1 MSSHS
6 GMRASTPSSKSFHMS
21 SFRSSPLSSQARNPM
36 TPLRAEK
43 SSPSSF
49 HSAVGHER
57 KDTPS
62 RSSTSSG
69 PSAAPNISQL
79 NPGSSVFQPLHGLAL
94 PDIAGLT
101 LSEEVS
107 SYGSDPQIRSQRQ
120 VSGVDSHDHY
130 AAHGTTAYPRTPGL
144 TSSTRST
151 TSTLASSNLATPHT
165 PRRSDAHSSAY
176 YTASS
181 HPASSPTL
189 FNEESPYGL
198 SLLKSTVAL
207 EPFQDTLETAEE
219 IGRYLLIQDIPKST
233 SMDDVDSLIHQI
245 EAEFKLVIPKDLSTK
260 GTVIVA
266 FYDPREATKVYRAL
280 QDNKVKFGNDPLVVP
295 KALRCMRI
303 DRAVIEKVVGFEIGD
318 ELWAHSESRVVVE
331 LVGGRER
338 DEKAIETCLK
348 RFGDVQRVQ
357 GVVPRGKVSEDIRTG
372 VGAPSGLTSPQKFI
386 VEYWDTRHAT
396 QAVKHLH
403 NARFE
408 DARVLASFYSDDQY
422 TANETRTFCRAQSGP
437 ASFTLGSS
445 AYKIGSLDFRPRDRE
460 PAADSR
466 HYGTHVEED
475 VFGSIPITPTTSS
488 SRASGMTPR
497 SIYSLNN
504 GNPGS
509 FSPLAPYNMPYSPSA
524 SRRSSLPFVVNE
536 MGSLRT
542 AYPYTARGE
551 GTGTPWKPRAK
562 HFVPAENVV
571 FEERVRAGLDPRTTI
586 MIKDVPN
593 KLSRQGLVQVLD
605 EVVPGEYD
613 FVYLRFDFKNSCNVG
628 YAFVNFVSVQALY
641 RFVKARVGKRW
652 NMFSSEKV
660 LQVSYANIQ
669 GKEALVNKFRNSTV
683 MEAHEDWR
691 PLIFYSD
698 GAKKGWPEP
707 FPEPDPSVLRSKWE
721 SARFPGFGGSFGSP
735 SNRFDDS
742 GLYDYASIQYD
753 PNYGI

>member
-6 GMRASTPSSKSFHMS
+6 GMRASTPSSKFFPTS
-21 SFRSSPLSSQARNPM
+21 SFRSSPLSSQGRNPM
-36 TPLRAEK
+36 TPLRTEK

-69 PSAAPNISQL
+69 PSAAPKISQL
-79 NPGSSVFQPLHGLAL
+79 NPGSSVFQPLRGLDL

-107 SYGSDPQIRSQRQ
+107 TYGSDPQRRSQHQ
-120 VSGVDSHDHY
+120 VSGVHSHDHY
-130 AAHGTTAYPRTPGL
+130 AAYPRTPGL

-165 PRRSDAHSSAY
+165 PRRSDGHSSAY

-189 FNEESPYGL
+189 FNEESQYGL
-198 SLLKSTVAL
+198 SLLKATAAL
-207 EPFQDTLETAEE
+207 DPFQDTLETAEE

-233 SMDDVDSLIHQI
+233 SMDDVEALIHQV
-245 EAEFKLVIPKDLSTK
+245 EAEYKLVIPKDLSSK

-266 FYDPREATKVYRAL
+266 FYDPREAAKVYRAL
-280 QDNKVKFGNDPLVVP
+280 QDNTVKFGNDPLVAP

-303 DRAVIEKVVGFEIGD
+303 DRAVIEKVIGFEYGD
-318 ELWAHSESRVVVE
+318 ELWAHSESRIVVE
-331 LVGGRER
+331 IVGGRET
-338 DEKAIETCLK
+338 DEKANEACLK
-348 RFGDVQRVQ
+348 QFGDVQRVQ
-357 GVVPRGKVSEDIRTG
+357 GVVPRGK
-372 VGAPSGLTSPQKFI
+372 KFI
-386 VEYWDTRHAT
+386 AEYWDTRYA
-396 QAVKHLH
+396 AVAVRVLQ
-403 NARFE
+403 NARLE

-422 TANETRTFCRAQSGP
+422 TTNEVRTFRRAQSGP
-437 ASFTLGSS
+437 AAFTLGSS
-445 AYKIGSLDFRPRDRE
+445 AYKVGSLDFRPHDGE
-460 PAADSR
+460 LAADR
-466 HYGTHVEED
+466 RRYGPKGEED
-475 VFGSIPITPTTSS
+475 VFGSIPITPTTNS

-497 SIYSLNN
+497 SVYSLNN
-504 GNPGS
+504 GSPGS
-509 FSPLAPYNMPYSPSA
+509 FSPLAPYSMPYSPSA
-524 SRRSSLPFVVNE
+524 SRRSSLPSVVNDI
-536 MGSLRT
+536 GSLRGFHL
-542 AYPYTARGE
+542 PTARGE
-551 GTGTPWKPRAK
+551 GVGTPWKPRAK
-562 HFVPAENVV
+562 HYVPAENVV
-571 FEERVRAGLDPRTTI
+571 FEERVRTGLDPRTTI

-707 FPEPDPSVLRSKWE
+707 FPEVRDLLPSHLHHLTQQPDPSVLRSKWE
-721 SARFPGFGGSFGSP
+721 SSRSPGFGGSFGSP

-742 GLYDYASIQYD
+742 ALYDYASIQYD
-753 PNYGI
+753 PSYGI